1 MDLPDAKSIYGF
13 AACGR
18 IHNYETL
25 YATTDAHCFHFVI
38 FVVLRILI
46 KVDKTKQTKPI
57 WMIPGIYSGLEEII
71 AVSQ

>member
-1 MDLPDAKSIYGF
+1 MGVPSLPSDVHDINITIMDLPDAKSIYGF

-38 FVVLRILI
+38 FVVLRILM
-46 KVDKTKQTKPI
+46 KVDKTKQNKPI
-57 WMIPGIYSGLEEII
+57 
-71 AVSQ
+71 

>member
-1 MDLPDAKSIYGF
+1 MGVPSLPSDVHDINITIMDLPDAKSINGF

-38 FVVLRILI
+38 FVGLRILI
-46 KVDKTKQTKPI
+46 KVDKTKQTKHI
-57 WMIPGIYSGLEEII
+57 
-71 AVSQ
+71 